1 MKLFENGIGRPSNE
15 TIRKRRTFYAV
26 LALAIV
32 FTVMQGTLL
41 TSKIIELNKLK
52 GEISNTKSKIS
63 IVKFKYSSGTWKK
76 LDGNIEVYTKSV
88 SGLKDILFNEYQ
100 NHISNESIFITNKK
114 GNQEFTINV
123 KNNNNFSVFYS
134 LEGKDGK
141 QLEQGEIKAKQTLT
155 MKKTLTTSGNQNS
168 ISFKYSNNL
177 QYLSNCKEEIYDS
190 DVEDSTNSNENNCK
204 GSYMHG
210 DYYINLLYNK
220 QLIYLDNEDNF
231 SFYNS
236 SSKKYYLRVFEYNN
250 SASATKASLSKKT
263 SCISVSKNV
272 YSKELTINTFEEN
285 ISKKKKIMKIY
296 KTKSACEKDLYGISK
311 TSVVGKSEYN
321 LVNDK
326 LPQIEKNN
334 IKLVVNKVDTK
345 TVEIVATTKNK
356 TFKSCTLYNTPAS
369 YKNIIKRYPNAKN
382 DFTKTKKVRITY
394 KNLKPNTKYEVQ
406 CASGGK
412 NVALQFYT
420 TESYTYYN
428 FKKQ

>member
-155 MKKTLTTSGNQNS
+155 MMKTLTTSGNQNS

-177 QYLSNCKEEIYDS
+177 
-190 DVEDSTNSNENNCK
+190 
-204 GSYMHG
+204 
-210 DYYINLLYNK
+210 
-220 QLIYLDNEDNF
+220 
-231 SFYNS
+231 
-236 SSKKYYLRVFEYNN
+236 
-250 SASATKASLSKKT
+250 
-263 SCISVSKNV
+263 
-272 YSKELTINTFEEN
+272 
-285 ISKKKKIMKIY
+285 
-296 KTKSACEKDLYGISK
+296 
-311 TSVVGKSEYN
+311 
-321 LVNDK
+321 
-326 LPQIEKNN
+326 
-334 IKLVVNKVDTK
+334 
-345 TVEIVATTKNK
+345 
-356 TFKSCTLYNTPAS
+356 
-369 YKNIIKRYPNAKN
+369 
-382 DFTKTKKVRITY
+382 
-394 KNLKPNTKYEVQ
+394 
-406 CASGGK
+406 
-412 NVALQFYT
+412 
-420 TESYTYYN
+420 
-428 FKKQ
+428 